1 MSLAAR
7 YGQVRAQATFI
18 EAAVVAAHGAFTQLG
33 GFRASDVRFFFLLF
47 TNWIE
52 HDVLRPDQDLDL
64 TQVRRVLARLDE
76 QGWLERS
83 GTTPPGKLEDGG
95 ELPAADGEATAPPKP
110 RARRSS
116 SGPSSRRKA
125 APGERHKLT
134 PNGLLGLM
142 SSIVE
147 PRGRRPF
154 EESLFV
160 ACFVHTYRQ
169 PLLDRI
175 GDHDAGDSRK
185 RMSELLDPRRV
196 LIEAQR
202 THRDLLADLEARVTA
217 GKRIVGE
224 AGAARAQGLG
234 DADIVRKLE
243 QLGPY
248 QLQRVRTVSE
258 LMQAMPMDIVR
269 AELEQGIT
277 ARTELL
283 FEPLAERTRTELATL
298 ERLARTTRP
307 PK

>member
-1 MSLAAR
+1 
-7 YGQVRAQATFI
+7 
-18 EAAVVAAHGAFTQLG
+18 
-33 GFRASDVRFFFLLF
+33 
-47 TNWIE
+47 
-52 HDVLRPDQDLDL
+52 
-64 TQVRRVLARLDE
+64 
-76 QGWLERS
+76 
-83 GTTPPGKLEDGG
+83 
-95 ELPAADGEATAPPKP
+95 
-110 RARRSS
+110 
-116 SGPSSRRKA
+116 
-125 APGERHKLT
+125 PGERHKLT

-175 GDHDAGDSRK
+175 GDHDGGDSKK

-196 LIEAQR
+196 LTEAQR

-224 AGAARAQGLG
+224 AGAARAQGLD
-234 DADIVRKLE
+234 DASIVRKLE

>member
-83 GTTPPGKLEDGG
+83 TIPPGQPEEG
-95 ELPAADGEATAPPKP
+95 AAAAAPDGEAAAPPKP

-116 SGPSSRRKA
+116 GPSSRRRA

-175 GDHDAGDSRK
+175 GDHDGGDSKK

>member
-1 MSLAAR
+1 
-7 YGQVRAQATFI
+7 
-18 EAAVVAAHGAFTQLG
+18 
-33 GFRASDVRFFFLLF
+33 
-47 TNWIE
+47 
-52 HDVLRPDQDLDL
+52 
-64 TQVRRVLARLDE
+64 
-76 QGWLERS
+76 
-83 GTTPPGKLEDGG
+83 
-95 ELPAADGEATAPPKP
+95 
-110 RARRSS
+110 
-116 SGPSSRRKA
+116 
-125 APGERHKLT
+125 
-134 PNGLLGLM
+134 M

-169 PLLDRI
+169 PLLDRV
-175 GDHDAGDSRK
+175 GDHEEGDSKK

-196 LIEAQR
+196 LVEAQR

-224 AGAARAQGLG
+224 AGAARAQGLD
-234 DADIVRKLE
+234 DAGIVRRLE

>member
-1 MSLAAR
+1 MYASTMSLAAR

-18 EAAVVAAHGAFTQLG
+18 EAAVVAAHGASTQLG

-76 QGWLERS
+76 QGWLQRTAGS
-83 GTTPPGKLEDGG
+83 PGKEGDKAEDAEGA
-95 ELPAADGEATAPPKP
+95 PAKPK
-110 RARRSS
+110 ARRSS
-116 SGPSSRRKA
+116 AGPSSRRKA
-125 APGERHKLT
+125 APGERHQLT
-134 PNGLLGLM
+134 SNGLVGLM

-175 GDHDAGDSRK
+175 EDDGSDARK

-196 LIEAQR
+196 LAEAQR
-202 THRDLLADLEARVTA
+202 THRDLLADLENRVAA
-217 GKRIVGE
+217 GKRIFGE
-224 AGAARAQGLG
+224 AGAARAQGL
-234 DADIVRKLE
+234 DDTNIVKRLE